1 MLYTWLNYVFDSLTL
16 YTSWRIEEALLYIW
30 LAVTSAQIHI
40 ESQASYLILWFYHI
54 LDWFRHIYHCE
65 VDRFFTSYYK

>member
-1 MLYTWLNYVFDSLTL
+1 MFNSLTL
-16 YTSWRIEEALLYIW
+16 CTSWRVEEATSYMW

-40 ESQASYLILWFYHI
+40 ESQASCLILWFCYT

-65 VDRFFTSYYK
+65 VDRFFTSYCK